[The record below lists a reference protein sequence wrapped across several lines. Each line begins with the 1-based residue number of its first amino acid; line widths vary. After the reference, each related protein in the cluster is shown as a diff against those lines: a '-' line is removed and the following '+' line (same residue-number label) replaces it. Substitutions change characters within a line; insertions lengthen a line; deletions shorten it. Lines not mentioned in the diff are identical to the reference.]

1 MIRINVLIRFV
12 MPALVALTIIA
23 LYLNAAQDLKADL
36 GGDAT
41 QNFLSAYNFYSDFQY
56 GHHLGSPG
64 LRREPFPNWVLAVFL
79 WLFYQPPKGLPEQDV
94 LSNASIQNYAVH
106 VNLFWL
112 LCLLAAIWFL
122 SRQLFRSKLLADFV
136 ALSSI
141 LVSYGFFVRFELD
154 NLNTELPASV
164 LLVFLSIAIVNASN
178 VRNIWSML
186 AIGIT
191 YGLLVLTKAS
201 GAYIAFFTMPLI
213 VLASTCESRFL
224 IRGYLKKYL
233 TFFLAVAIGFF
244 VIVAPW
250 ITRNYFEF
258 DRPILAEGGGRVLW
272 IRSEFNKIS
281 SYEYWGAFYAY
292 SPKLLRQSIFEP
304 VFGFEPS
311 QLECGGDLQLHVR
324 ALECD
329 IKLRSEKRYDEVV
342 SLYERGKKA
351 LPMKKLDQM
360 KQLGKEFNVDDSGK
374 QEFFATLKSKPMQH
388 VALTFPLAWR
398 GIWSFKAKDLLGL
411 LINFLI
417 IINLIS
423 MPLLSLVLKNR
434 MLFLLSLV
442 PASYYWFYAFLS
454 QFWERFSEPFIPIGT
469 ILFAYALIFC
479 FSKYFMLINRPE
491 KQGKLNH

>member
-23 LYLNAAQDLKADL
+23 LYLDGAHDLKADL

-79 WLFYQPPKGLPEQDV
+79 WIFYQPPKGLLKQDV
-94 LSNASIQNYAVH
+94 LSNASIQNNAVH
-106 VNLFWL
+106 VNLLWL
-112 LCLLAAIWFL
+112 LCLFVAIWIL
-122 SRQLFRSKLLADFV
+122 SRQLFKSKLLADLV
-136 ALSSI
+136 AIFSI
-141 LVSYGFFVRFELD
+141 LVSYGFFARFELD

-164 LLVFLSIAIVNASN
+164 LLVCLSIAIVHASN

-186 AIGIT
+186 LIGIT

-201 GAYIAFFTMPLI
+201 GAYVAFFTIPLI
-213 VLASTCESRFL
+213 VLAATCKSRALVRGCLRQYL
-224 IRGYLKKYL
+224 I
-233 TFFLAVAIGFF
+233 FFLAAAIGFF
-244 VIVAPW
+244 IIVAPW
-250 ITRNYFEF
+250 ITRNYLEF
-258 DRPILAEGGGRVLW
+258 NRPILAEGGGRVLW

-281 SYEYWGAFYAY
+281 INEYWGAFYAY
-292 SPKLLRQSIFEP
+292 SPKLLRESIFEP
-304 VFGFEPS
+304 VFGFEPN
-311 QLECGGDLQLHVR
+311 QLECGGNLQLHVR
-324 ALECD
+324 GLDCD

-374 QEFFATLKSKPMQH
+374 QEFFATLKSKPAQH
-388 VALTFPLAWR
+388 IALTFPLAWR
-398 GIWSFKAKDLLGL
+398 GIWSFKAKDFLGL
-411 LINFLI
+411 LLNFLI
-417 IINLIS
+417 MINLVL
-423 MPLLSLVLKNR
+423 MPLLSLILKNR
-434 MLFLLSLV
+434 VLFLLSLI

-454 QFWERFSEPFIPIGT
+454 QFWERFSEPFIPVGT
-469 ILFAYALIFC
+469 ILFAYSFVFY
-479 FSKYFMLINRPE
+479 FSKYFMVRDRLE
-491 KQGKLNH
+491 KSGKLTH